1 MRAHRSF
8 TPNDEC
14 FFIFLDVS
22 NDYVARY
29 SIFLYPLSMT
39 VFITLN
45 TVEPKISMDIFGTAI
60 MAFA

>member
-1 MRAHRSF
+1 MIFFKSQVGSLLRAHRSF

-29 SIFLYPLSMT
+29 ATFQ
-39 VFITLN
+39 LN
-45 TVEPKISMDIFGTAI
+45 INLF
-60 MAFA
+60 